1 MLSSKLFSFHHQCL
15 MSHNHTRNPEQSD
28 HTVGKLQDQISQ
40 LKSET
45 VESGQYR
52 PHPKPS
58 YPEPKLRLKV
68 LDLAHPGCSI
78 FFANSNPCTA
88 LAQAVETVLS
98 TLYPLPNTD
107 DLIPPTKS
115 VVLILRS
122 MGGVAYTTGSDSDDD
137 DKRIYFSLD
146 YIKGVAEKLTQP
158 GQSGAEI
165 HGVIVHEMVHC
176 WQWNGKGTAPGGLI
190 EGIADYVRLKAGLIP
205 SHWHRG
211 GPQWDAGCTYFV
223 ITSLSSRFE
232 MLYHG
237 HNGEWNAKKLLDQT
251 TAYFLDWIENNKGQG
266 SVRKI
271 NNALK
276 NQEYKEKDF
285 WKNIFDCSVDDL
297 WKEYSKTLPEEC
309 RSDDK
314 DKAKESTDA

>member
-1 MLSSKLFSFHHQCL
+1 
-15 MSHNHTRNPEQSD
+15 MSYDHVRILEQPDRAVKNPQEQ
-28 HTVGKLQDQISQ
+28 IA
-40 LKSET
+40 
-45 VESGQYR
+45 R

-68 LDLAHPGCSI
+68 LDLAHQGCSV
-78 FFANSNPCTA
+78 FFANSDPCTA

-115 VVLILRS
+115 VVLILKS
-122 MGGVAYTTGSDSDDD
+122 MGGVAYTTGSDSDDN

-158 GQSGAEI
+158 GQSSAEI

-176 WQWNGKGTAPGGLI
+176 WQWNGMGTAPGGLI
-190 EGIADYVRLKAGLIP
+190 EGIADYVRLKAGLVP
-205 SHWHRG
+205 LHWHRG
-211 GPQWDAGCTYFV
+211 GRQWDAGCTYII
-223 ITSLSSRFE
+223 ITSPLSLFE
-232 MLYHG
+232 VMHYS
-237 HNGEWNAKKLLDQT
+237 HNNVRDAKTLVDQT
-251 TAYFLDWIENNKGQG
+251 TAYFLDWVETNRGQG

-271 NNALK
+271 NNALR
-276 NQEYKEKDF
+276 NHEYKEEDF
-285 WKNIFDCSVDDL
+285 WKAIFDASVHDL
-297 WKEYSKTLPEEC
+297 WNEYSKTLPEEC

-314 DKAKESTDA
+314 DEAKESTET